1 MLKRIAFIVLAAAV
15 ATSALAQG
23 KKRIEKAAD
32 MPRFTYHVEGKLED
46 LVRNEAAFG
55 PFAAQVRRD
64 TQSVLDGYEIADKA
78 AQRGLLGVLAQIDFL
93 EGRYAEAGRRA
104 AEIRALE
111 EKPADKLVSGM
122 TLQAMVAAQAKTGS
136 ITSEAY
142 RAEVGRIITAELA
155 KLPYPVIENDIKG
168 AKSSAEIIGENLV
181 LGNVRDR
188 LQPVVD
194 KAGGVLSSDLAPAL
208 IGARYVL
215 VTRLPLKQVL
225 AQTYTAYLAA
235 NKVEKPDIWA
245 ARDVALPPGRGYAPV
260 KIAVWDSGVD
270 SSLFK
275 DRLVRDA
282 AGKPALIGF
291 DRYEKPANTELIPI
305 PAGLRA
311 KLPEMKSRTKGL
323 SDLQSNIDSK
333 EASEVKALLSQLKR
347 EEYRGVVEELGLAGI
362 YAHGTHVAGI
372 AMAGNPY
379 ARLAIARIEFGY
391 KLLPDPCPS
400 RELAEKNVRNTRA
413 YVDFLRKN
421 GVRVVNMSWG
431 GTAKDYERELELCN
445 IGKTADERKALAREY
460 FDMSKKALVGAFAS
474 APDILFVTSAGN
486 ANQDS
491 TFAEAIPADIVLPNL
506 LTVGAVDKSGD
517 EAPFTS
523 YGPTVKVHAN
533 GYQVESYLPGGDRV
547 ALSGTSMSSPQ
558 VANLAA
564 KMLAVNPKLKP
575 PELIAIIEKTAER
588 TADGRRNLID
598 PAKAVAAAQAAR
610 KG

>member
-1 MLKRIAFIVLAAAV
+1 MLKRIAFIVLAAV
-15 ATSALAQG
+15 IATTALAQG

-32 MPRFTYHVEGKLED
+32 MPRFTYKVEGKLED

-55 PFAAQVRRD
+55 KFAAEVRRD
-64 TQSVLDGYEIADKA
+64 NQSVLDGYDIADKA
-78 AQRGLLGVLAQIDFL
+78 AQRGLMGVLAQIDFL
-93 EGRYAEAGRRA
+93 EGRYAEAAKRA
-104 AEIRALE
+104 ADIRALE
-111 EKPADKLVSGM
+111 DKPADKLISGM
-122 TLQAMVAAQAKTGS
+122 SLQAMVAAQAKTGS
-136 ITSEAY
+136 TTSEAY
-142 RAEVGRIITAELA
+142 RAEVGRIVAAELA
-155 KLPYPVIENDIKG
+155 KLPYAVIENDIKG
-168 AKSSAEIIGENLV
+168 AKSTAEIIGEALI

-194 KAGGVLSSDLAPAL
+194 KAGGVLSSDLAPG
-208 IGARYVL
+208 IVGARFAL
-215 VTRLPLKQVL
+215 VARLPLKQTL
-225 AQTYTAYLAA
+225 TRTYTAYLAA
-235 NKVEKPDIWA
+235 NKVDKPDIWA
-245 ARDVALPPGRGYAPV
+245 ARDVVLPKGRDYAPV

-275 DRLVRDA
+275 DRLVLDA
-282 AGKPALIGF
+282 AGKPALIAF
-291 DRYEKPANTELIPI
+291 DKYENPATTELIPI
-305 PAGLRA
+305 SADLRA
-311 KLPEMKSRTKGL
+311 RIPAMKSRTKGL

-347 EEYRGVVEELGLAGI
+347 EEYQGVVEELGLAGN

-372 AMAGNPY
+372 AMEGNPY

-400 RELAEKNVRNTRA
+400 RELAEKASRNARA
-413 YVDFLRKN
+413 YVDFLRRN

-460 FDMSKKALVGAFAS
+460 FDMSKKALTEAFAS
-474 APDILFVTSAGN
+474 APEILFVTSAGN

-506 LTVGAVDKSGD
+506 VTVGAVDKAGD

-523 YGPTVKVHAN
+523 YGPTVKLHAN

-558 VANLAA
+558 VTNLAA
-564 KMLAVNPKLKP
+564 KMLAVNPKLTP
-575 PELIAIIEKTAER
+575 VELVAIIQQTAEK
-588 TADGRRNLID
+588 TADGRRILIH
-598 PAKAVAAAQAAR
+598 PAKAVAAAQAR